1 MPAAI
6 FGERF
11 FGKREKAW
19 HNIGTVMD
27 AELTAT
33 EAVRIADIAFPI
45 EKWPVV
51 AVNPADDSLIDTP
64 NFAVVREPTHDDPQH
79 RILSIVGKE
88 WTPIQAWDLA
98 KMLDPISKEYPVETI
113 GALGHGEKIFMS
125 LDAREATIAGEEHHL
140 YYLVTDHRDGGGAL
154 QIAFTPVRVVCQN
167 TLTVGLRQA
176 KVSVSLTHHR
186 SINED
191 AEWYLGIFNQMTRAK
206 DTTIAVMD
214 SLATVTVERDDIE
227 KIMYS
232 AYPQP
237 SQPRR
242 LKLSKD
248 ITSDDLPKHVAVSL
262 LSDKKHWQ
270 EEWEKR
276 RDRTDKIRAGAMER
290 FDVFNDEFPKL
301 ANTPWA
307 GWQAVCETEDY
318 RKGHANGFA
327 SQIFGQR
334 AMAKARAFETAR
346 KLVVEA

>member
-6 FGERF
+6 FGDRF
-11 FGKREKAW
+11 FGKRTKAW
-19 HNIGTVMD
+19 HNIGTVLD
-27 AELTAT
+27 EELTAT
-33 EAVRIADIAFPI
+33 EAMRIADIAFPI

-51 AVNPADDSLIDTP
+51 AVNPADDTLIDTASY
-64 NFAVVREPTHDDPQH
+64 AVVREPTHDDPQH
-79 RILSIVGKE
+79 RVLSIVGKE

-98 KMLDPISKEYPVETI
+98 KMLDPISEKYPVETV
-113 GALGHGEKIFMS
+113 GALGYGEKIFMS

-167 TLTVGLRQA
+167 TLTVGLNQA
-176 KVSVSLTHHR
+176 KISVSLTHHR
-186 SINED
+186 SINAD
-191 AEWYLGIFNQMTRAK
+191 TEWYIGIFNQMTKAK

-214 SLATVTVERDDIE
+214 SLADVTVERDDIK

-242 LKLSKD
+242 LKLSRG
-248 ITSDDLPKHVAVSL
+248 ITGDDLPKDVAIRL
-262 LSDKKHWQ
+262 LSDRKVWLQ
-270 EEWEKR
+270 EWEVR
-276 RDRTDKIRAGAMER
+276 RDRTDKIRAGAMEL
-290 FDVFNDEFPKL
+290 FDKFNDEFPRL

-307 GWQAVCETEDY
+307 GWQAICETEDY

-327 SQIFGQR
+327 SQVFGQR
-334 AMAKARAFETAR
+334 AQAKARAFETAR
-346 KLVVEA
+346 KLVTA